1 MSKIQLDRLKND
13 LMELDNYI
21 TKVSKRGNTDLV
33 QKLSKKRD
41 FLSNRLAEAS

>member
-13 LMELDNYI
+13 LLELDNYI
-21 TKVSKRGNTDLV
+21 AKVRKRGNNDLA

-41 FLSNRLAEAS
+41 FLSTRLADAS